1 MPGAK
6 RDILVIVKD
15 QYLDDRAIEQEVECL
30 NEILRIAETNEHFCE
45 AHELVDRNHIT
56 SKSRC
61 ILKAIRFTEL
71 KPFRFLINKN

>member
-1 MPGAK
+1 MPGPK

-15 QYLDDRAIEQEVECL
+15 QLLSEQAIEHEVECL
-30 NEILRIAETNEHFCE
+30 NEILRIAESNEQFCIV
-45 AHELVDRNHIT
+45 HELVDRNRIT
-56 SKSRC
+56 QKPQR